1 MLNDILSY
9 LQFQI
14 GAMDLSF
21 NWTNFLEVLIIAVI
35 LYAFYK
41 KFIKNTQS
49 EKFVKGIF
57 ILIFVWVFSEILIR
71 LDLKNPWNVFEIHCN
86 SGFTEFD
93 CNFPA

>member
-41 KFIKNTQS
+41 NLSRIPSLKNLL
-49 EKFVKGIF
+49 KGIF
-57 ILIFVWVFSEILIR
+57 YSYFFVWVFSEIFDKIGF
-71 LDLKNPWNVFEIHCN
+71 KNPWNVFEIHCN
-86 SGFTEFD
+86 SGFTEF
-93 CNFPA
+93 